1 MVRGGDVKDVDE
13 VVCSRVWNSIWM
25 VWQGR
30 RVTRQDGEESASTCR
45 AQRGQARK
53 WARPNYG
60 QYYSSASC
68 LMAESEWCSA
78 VNRCSGLI
86 G

>member
-1 MVRGGDVKDVDE
+1 MRSCAVAYGTVYG
-13 VVCSRVWNSIWM
+13 
-25 VWQGR
+25 WQGKGAG
-30 RVTRQDGEESASTCR
+30 VTRQDGEESASTCR